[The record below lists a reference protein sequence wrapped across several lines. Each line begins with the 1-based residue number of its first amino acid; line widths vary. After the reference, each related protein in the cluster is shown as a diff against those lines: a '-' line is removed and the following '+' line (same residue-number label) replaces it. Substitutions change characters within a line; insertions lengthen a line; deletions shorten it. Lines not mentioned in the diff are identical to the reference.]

1 MFSRALRINICILFI
16 YKYISI
22 YLLKKKHW
30 PYLWKLKKVYQT
42 ELLKEETRF

>member
-22 YLLKKKHW
+22 YLLKKNIG
-30 PYLWKLKKVYQT
+30 PISGN
-42 ELLKEETRF
+42 

>member
-22 YLLKKKHW
+22 YLLKKKT
-30 PYLWKLKKVYQT
+30 LALSLEIKKS
-42 ELLKEETRF
+42 LSNRASKRRN